1 MKKTEI
7 HGKIENKFIIKNKE
21 TKDIVMENIQKQG
34 YLSFINKPAIFNT
47 KEDAEKY
54 LSKFDLSEEE
64 KENIVI
70 ECTNISFFN
79 NGGILVEFDDE

>member
-7 HGKIENKFIIKNKE
+7 HGKIENKFIIKNKINE
-21 TKDIVMENIQKQG
+21 LLVMENIQKPG
-34 YLSFINKPAIFNT
+34 YLSFINKPAMFNT

-54 LSKFDLSEEE
+54 LSKFVLPEDE

-70 ECTNISFFN
+70 EESTDNITFF
-79 NGGILVEFDDE
+79 GGILVEFDDE